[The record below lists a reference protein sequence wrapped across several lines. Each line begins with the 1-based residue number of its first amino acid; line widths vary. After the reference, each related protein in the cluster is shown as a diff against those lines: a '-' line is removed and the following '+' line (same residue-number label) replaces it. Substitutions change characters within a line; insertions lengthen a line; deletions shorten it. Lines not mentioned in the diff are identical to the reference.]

1 MAGCALGW
9 STMRWGRR
17 RAAWFPAVFTVAGN
31 TDTVSGNGLEIS
43 EKNGVPAWASVSAGH
58 QLLLSPFLSWTVGR

>member
-1 MAGCALGW
+1 
-9 STMRWGRR
+9 MRWGRG

-43 EKNGVPAWASVSAGH
+43 EKNGVPAWASISAGY
-58 QLLLSPFLSWTVGR
+58 QLLLSPLLP

>member
-1 MAGCALGW
+1 
-9 STMRWGRR
+9 MRWGRG

-43 EKNGVPAWASVSAGH
+43 EKNGVPAWAFISAGY
-58 QLLLSPFLSWTVGR
+58 QLLLSPLLPWIAGSFLYTLKSKRN

>member
-1 MAGCALGW
+1 
-9 STMRWGRR
+9 MRWGRR

-43 EKNGVPAWASVSAGH
+43 EKNGVPAWAFISAGY
-58 QLLLSPFLSWTVGR
+58 QLLLSPLLPWIAGSFLYTLKSKRN